1 MTLYAQDAIEDQV
14 LVPGFE
20 AQDSDPSYDMCAPL
34 QWIQTHLSG
43 MMRPV
48 DPSSRPL
55 KAS

>member
-1 MTLYAQDAIEDQV
+1 MTLHAQDAIEDQV